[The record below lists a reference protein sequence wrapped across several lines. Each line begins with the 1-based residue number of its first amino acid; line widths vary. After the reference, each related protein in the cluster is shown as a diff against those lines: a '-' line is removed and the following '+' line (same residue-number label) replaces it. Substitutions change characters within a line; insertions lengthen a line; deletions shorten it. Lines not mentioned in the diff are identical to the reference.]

1 LAFIITLLYAVH
13 LSYAIV
19 LPVVVELNGTVDG
32 VVVDVT
38 VEVVGACVVIG

>member
-1 LAFIITLLYAVH
+1 LAFITLFYAVH
-13 LSYAIV
+13 FSDGIV
-19 LPVVVELNGTVDG
+19 LPVVVELNGIVDG